1 VFSLSPIAFQIFNL
15 ISVGCRTNQYEIQA
29 LKEQLE
35 AVGCFYVEKD
45 ADLYIVNTAVLRK
58 GQRAPPDALL
68 TPL

>member
-1 VFSLSPIAFQIFNL
+1 MSPIAFQIFNL

-45 ADLYIVNTAVLRK
+45 ADLYIVI
-58 GQRAPPDALL
+58 LL
-68 TPL
+68 CYERDRELLPTRY